1 MRKEISV
8 DAEAVAIKVV
18 SDGAEFIAN
27 SKRRHVAV
35 TLFKSAK
42 WTTSEV
48 TPRARKIVALF
59 VFAKKM
65 SEFARVQKEWVK
77 KQNLV
82 SCFSKQIASF
92 YERQATELTQTTWNA
107 DDAVRLRRQ
116 L

>member
-1 MRKEISV
+1 M

-77 KQNLV
+77 KQN
-82 SCFSKQIASF
+82 
-92 YERQATELTQTTWNA
+92 
-107 DDAVRLRRQ
+107 
-116 L
+116 